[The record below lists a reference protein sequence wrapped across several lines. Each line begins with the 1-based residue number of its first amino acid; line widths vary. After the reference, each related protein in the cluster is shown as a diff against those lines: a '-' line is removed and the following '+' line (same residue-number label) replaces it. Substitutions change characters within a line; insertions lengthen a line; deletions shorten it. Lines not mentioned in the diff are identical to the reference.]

1 MHPHAIAISKK
12 AGLALLLAMGLG
24 LILPA
29 AALQVVPAGPV
40 TIGDHVAGSFADAT
54 GHSAQSHLV
63 YAVNSRT
70 WRLFT
75 LTSTGDAQ
83 GGSNHVVKAFRSSGP
98 DLATATWI
106 AAADSPP
113 ALAAS
118 TNGLLGGGRSLGIAY
133 VNNSPADVIHA
144 DISMAFDGQDGRTGH
159 VRAIVTGTSITW
171 ASWNYFDEPAATWTL
186 PRGNTVGVSSGKF
199 IHTGGPILQQE
210 VDANVRKS
218 VNPDVGGAWVSGFS
232 VPAVIDG
239 SMTNEANTLSF
250 APLANDVMLA
260 VYDNGQGTEPRLTNL
275 RYKRSN
281 AGGAWSGIV
290 VGSQTGGDG
299 NVFSTNATI
308 DQNDWS
314 LVSVSTSSIYAFRRK
329 ANGTGVDAAAYTA
342 ANNTWPPMAAAPPPF
357 AAGQS
362 SKAGAGLF
370 GATDGSS
377 VWVCV
382 INADLANSIL
392 CSTFDRT
399 AWASWFVVP
408 GTEIGSQNRTYISG
422 SPRVGNN
429 QVGLVWT
436 ERTSLFDIVATSFAV
451 SRDTTAPSVSVTAPL
466 EGATV
471 SGPITIAASASD
483 DVGVAGVQFQIDGAS
498 FGLEVTSPP
507 YAVVWD
513 TTTAVNGAH
522 VLAAIARDGS
532 GNRTTAAVAVAV
544 ANTQTPVITWP
555 PPQRIVAGTALGPAQ
570 LNATANTSGTFVYS
584 PPSGTILPGGPGQRL
599 SVVFTPLDTSSFTS
613 ATADV
618 TIDVVNVVPNVVGL
632 TRSAAAASIA
642 AAGLTLGT
650 ETQASSGTV
659 PAGSVHHQTPWAG
672 IEVAANSAV
681 GLVVSSGPVIVTA
694 PAAGAIGI
702 NFAGRAP
709 AGVRAAGCRAAR
721 ANTT

>member
-1 MHPHAIAISKK
+1 MHPHAIAILKK
-12 AGLALLLAMGLG
+12 AGLALLLAFGLG
-24 LILPA
+24 LIRPA
-29 AALQVVPAGPV
+29 AALQVVPASPV

-70 WRLFT
+70 WWLFT
-75 LTSTGDAQ
+75 LTSTADAQ
-83 GGSNHVVKAFRSSGP
+83 GGSNQVVKAFRSSGP

-106 AAADSPP
+106 AAAGQS
-113 ALAAS
+113 ARR
-118 TNGLLGGGRSLGIAY
+118 GGERELVPGRRPFAGIAY
-133 VNNSPADVIHA
+133 LNNSPSDVIHA

-210 VDANVRKS
+210 VDANARKS
-218 VNPDVGGAWVSGFS
+218 VNADVGGAWVSGFS

-239 SMTNEANTLSF
+239 SMTNEANSLSF

-308 DQNDWS
+308 DQNDWN
-314 LVSVSTSSIYAFRRK
+314 LVSVSTSRIYAFRRK
-329 ANGTGVDAAAYTA
+329 ANGTGVDAAAYNVAT
-342 ANNTWPPMAAAPPPF
+342 NTWSPMAAAPPVF

-382 INADLANSIL
+382 INTDVANSIL
-392 CSTFDRT
+392 CATFDRT
-399 AWASWFVVP
+399 AWTSWFVVP
-408 GTEIGSQNRTYISG
+408 GTEIGSQNRNYISG
-422 SPRVGNN
+422 SPQVGNN
-429 QVGLVWT
+429 QVGLIWT
-436 ERTSLFDIVATSFAV
+436 EGTSLFDIVATSFAV

-466 EGATV
+466 EGAIV
-471 SGPITIAASASD
+471 SGPITIAATAAD
-483 DVGVAGVQFQIDGAS
+483 DVGVAGVQFQIDGVN

-522 VLAAIARDGS
+522 VLAAVARDGA
-532 GNRTTAAVAVAV
+532 GNRTTAAAVPVAV
-544 ANTQTPVITWP
+544 ANMQTPVITWP

-570 LNATANTSGTFVYS
+570 LNATANTPGTFVYS
-584 PPSGTILPGGPGQRL
+584 PSSGTILPGGR
-599 SVVFTPLDTSSFTS
+599 
-613 ATADV
+613 
-618 TIDVVNVVPNVVGL
+618 
-632 TRSAAAASIA
+632 
-642 AAGLTLGT
+642 
-650 ETQASSGTV
+650 
-659 PAGSVHHQTPWAG
+659 GSVSPSPSRRSTPAR
-672 IEVAANSAV
+672 S
-681 GLVVSSGPVIVTA
+681 
-694 PAAGAIGI
+694 
-702 NFAGRAP
+702 R
-709 AGVRAAGCRAAR
+709 VRRR
-721 ANTT
+721 PSQSTS